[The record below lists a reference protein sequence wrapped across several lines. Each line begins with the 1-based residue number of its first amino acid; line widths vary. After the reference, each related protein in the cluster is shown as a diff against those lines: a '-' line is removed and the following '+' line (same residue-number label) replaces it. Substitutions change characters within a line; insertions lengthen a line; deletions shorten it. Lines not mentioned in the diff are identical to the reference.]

1 MSLVM
6 PMVRIR
12 LKCADVEA
20 FVARYHADVNTAGI
34 FVRTRSPLPAET
46 AVSFDFRLADGS
58 CLFRGRGVILWSRS
72 DDMLAPLL
80 DAGMMLGFD
89 ELRDGTSET
98 FVYVLARK
106 RALEE
111 AADTVPT
118 LVRTFS
124 GERGPLPMTTEMTA
138 DELGE
143 LRARVRS
150 EMLADGNAPA
160 PPVELGVEAAPSPPS
175 PPLSSPLSSPP
186 PSSPVLPALVPAEA
200 REPVEARPLPTVE
213 PSPTRLGKILM
224 LPPQAGR
231 PADGDTT
238 FSTIDETLPH
248 GDVTG
253 LIATPA
259 SDRHLTRLLALALGG
274 WMLVFALLAVIRLNL
289 VQRMLEWLRGA

>member
-12 LKCADVEA
+12 LKCVDVEA

-46 AVSFDFRLADGS
+46 AVSFDFRLADDT

-72 DDMLAPLL
+72 DDTLAPLL

-98 FVYVLARK
+98 FVRVLARK
-106 RALEE
+106 RAMEE

-118 LVRTFS
+118 LVRS
-124 GERGPLPMTTEMTA
+124 YAGERGPLPMTTEMTA

-150 EMLADGNAPA
+150 EMLADGEAPA
-160 PPVELGVEAAPSPPS
+160 PPVELGVEASPASSPP
-175 PPLSSPLSSPP
+175 PSSPASQPP

-200 REPVEARPLPTVE
+200 REPIEAPPLATVD
-213 PSPTRLGKILM
+213 PAPTRLGKILM
-224 LPPQAGR
+224 LRPPAGR
-231 PADGDTT
+231 STDGDTT
-238 FSTIDETLPH
+238 FSTIDGTSPH

-253 LIATPA
+253 LVATPA

-289 VQRMLEWLRGA
+289 VQRMLEWLRSA